1 MAGLY
6 LNGVYDCQLSIAAVV
21 IQLAPFVAYLAFLSW
36 PPFAAKGNGLI
47 VLSLE
52 LEVALRMVA
61 HGAYL
66 GSLLA
71 HYHVATVA
79 AYPDGVAFA

>member
-1 MAGLY
+1 MFGLY
-6 LNGVYDCQLSIAAVV
+6 LNEAYNYQLSIAAVV
-21 IQLAPFVAYLAFLSW
+21 IQLAPFVAHLAFLSW
-36 PPFAAKGNGLI
+36 PRLAAEGHCLI
-47 VLSLE
+47 VLGLE

>member
-1 MAGLY
+1 MFGLY
-6 LNGVYDCQLSIAAVV
+6 LNEAYNYQLSIAAVV

-36 PPFAAKGNGLI
+36 PRLAAEGHCLI
-47 VLSLE
+47 ILSLE

-66 GSLLA
+66 GCLLA